1 MLYDKVPIVNHMVLH
16 TSKSVQRVVLMLS
29 VSTKP
34 RNKTQKNKNKHPKH
48 KKPHTSKDKTQG
60 NFGGTGYI
68 YCFDCGDDIIG
79 VCICPNSSKFKYMQ
93 LLYID

>member
-1 MLYDKVPIVNHMVLH
+1 MLYDKGPIVNHMVLH

-48 KKPHTSKDKTQG
+48 KKPHTSKDRHKETLEALD
-60 NFGGTGYI
+60 TSI
-68 YCFDCGDDIIG
+68 VLIVVII
-79 VCICPNSSKFKYMQ
+79 
-93 LLYID
+93 L